1 MDSGKV
7 APDQRGSGQISS
19 NQADPARPVF
29 AAVIRPHRS
38 LGQDGFRVLMTICCV
53 AMIGASIPFIVL
65 GFWPVGGFFGL
76 DLIALYVAFRVNYR
90 RGQSFEEVTLTP
102 FELLFRRVT
111 HQGEQREWR
120 FNPLWTKLD
129 RENDEDFG
137 LQKLALVSRG
147 ERLVIAGD
155 LSPPERESLAEALGK
170 ALAEVKRGF

>member
-7 APDQRGSGQISS
+7 SLNP
-19 NQADPARPVF
+19 ADPAPPVF

-38 LGQDGFRVLMTICCV
+38 LGRDGFRVVMSLCCL
-53 AMIGASIPFIVL
+53 ATIGASVPFIVL

-76 DLIALYVAFRVNYR
+76 DLMALYVAFRVNYR
-90 RGQSFEEVTLTP
+90 RGESFEEVVLTP
-102 FELLFRRVT
+102 LELLFRRVS
-111 HQGEQREWR
+111 HRGEKREWR

-155 LSPPERESLAEALGK
+155 LSPPERESLADALGN

>member
-1 MDSGKV
+1 MMASGKV
-7 APDQRGSGQISS
+7 SPAPTGPG
-19 NQADPARPVF
+19 RPVF

-38 LGQDGFRVLMTICCV
+38 LGRDGFRLVMSLCCL
-53 AMIGASIPFIVL
+53 ATIGASVPFIVL
-65 GFWPVGGFFGL
+65 GFWPVGGLFGF
-76 DLIALYVAFRVNYR
+76 DLMALYVAFRVNYR
-90 RGQSFEEVTLTP
+90 RGESFEEVVLTP
-102 FELLFRRVT
+102 LELLFRRVS
-111 HQGEQREWR
+111 HRGEKREWR

-155 LSPPERESLAEALGK
+155 LSPQERESLADALGH

>member
-1 MDSGKV
+1 MDSGKI
-7 APDQRGSGQISS
+7 APDQTSPDQVRPDL
-19 NQADPARPVF
+19 AEPARPVF

-38 LGQDGFRVLMTICCV
+38 LGPDGFRILMTLCCV
-53 AMIGASIPFIVL
+53 VMIGASIPFIVL

-90 RGQSFEEVTLTP
+90 RGQSFEEVILTP
-102 FELLFRRVT
+102 LELLFRRVT
-111 HQGEQREWR
+111 HQGDKREWR
-120 FNPLWTKLD
+120 FNPLWTRLD

-155 LSPPERESLAEALGK
+155 LSPPERESLADALGK
-170 ALAEVKRGF
+170 ALADVKRGF

>member
-7 APDQRGSGQISS
+7 S
-19 NQADPARPVF
+19 ADLTGAEHPVF

-38 LGQDGFRVLMTICCV
+38 LGPDAFRLFMTLCCL
-53 AMIGASIPFIVL
+53 ATLGASVPFIAL
-65 GFWPVGGFFGL
+65 GLWPVSGFFGF
-76 DLIALYVAFRVNYR
+76 DLIALYLAFRINYR
-90 RGQSFEEVTLTP
+90 RGQSFEEVILTP
-102 FELLFRRVT
+102 IELLFRRVT
-111 HQGEQREWR
+111 HRGEQREWR

-129 RENDEDFG
+129 RVSDEDYG

-155 LSPPERESLAEALGK
+155 LSPPERESLADALGK

>member
-7 APDQRGSGQISS
+7 SPDTTG
-19 NQADPARPVF
+19 PERPVF

-38 LGQDGFRVLMTICCV
+38 LGPDGFRLVMTLCCLATV
-53 AMIGASIPFIVL
+53 GASAPFLVL
-65 GFWPVGGFFGL
+65 GLWPVGGFFGL
-76 DLIALYVAFRVNYR
+76 DLIALYIAFRVNYR
-90 RGQSFEEVTLTP
+90 RGESFEEVILIP
-102 FELLFRRVT
+102 LELLFRRVT
-111 HQGEQREWR
+111 HRGEQREWR

-129 RENDEDFG
+129 RENDEDYG

-155 LSPPERESLAEALGK
+155 LSPPERESLADALGK